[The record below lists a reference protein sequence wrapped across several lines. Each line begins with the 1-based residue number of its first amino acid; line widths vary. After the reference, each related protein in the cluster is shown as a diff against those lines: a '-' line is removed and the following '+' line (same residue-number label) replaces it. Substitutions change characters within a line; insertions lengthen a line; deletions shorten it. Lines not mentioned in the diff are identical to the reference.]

1 MRVKDVLNFFREQNI
16 PPFIPWFLHENR
28 NIVGSIHY
36 WEYVCNIREEYL
48 LGYAWGNIRGGS
60 DYQLST
66 ITDFRQIVEL
76 NNIPEDVEVKVK
88 VPYPEDVEVK
98 VKVPYLEYNQ
108 PLTNA
113 SYSKKLKLFKSAVNW
128 KE

>member
-1 MRVKDVLNFFREQNI
+1 MWVGDILNSFKEFNVD
-16 PPFIPWFLHENR
+16 PVTPWFLDDNM

-36 WEYVCNIREEYL
+36 WEYVCNMREEYL

-66 ITDFRQIVEL
+66 INDFRQIVEL
-76 NNIPEDVEVKVK
+76 NDI
-88 VPYPEDVEVK
+88 PEDVEVK

-113 SYSKKLKLFKSAVNW
+113 SYNKDLKLFKSAVKW

>member
-1 MRVKDVLNFFREQNI
+1 MIFMRVKDVLNFFREQNI
-16 PPFIPWFLHENR
+16 DPIIPWFLHENR

-66 ITDFRQIVEL
+66 INDFRQIVEL

-88 VPYPEDVEVK
+88 VPY
-98 VKVPYLEYNQ
+98 LGYNQ
-108 PLTNA
+108 PLTNV
-113 SYSKKLKLFKSAVNW
+113 SYSKKLKLFKSAVKW

>member
-1 MRVKDVLNFFREQNI
+1 MIFMRVKDVLNFFREQNI

-36 WEYVCNIREEYL
+36 WEYVCNMREEYV

-76 NNIPEDVEVKVK
+76 NDIPDN
-88 VPYPEDVEVK
+88 VEVK

-128 KE
+128 KEREL

>member
-1 MRVKDVLNFFREQNI
+1 MWVGDILNSFKEFNVD
-16 PPFIPWFLHENR
+16 PVTPWFLDDNR

-66 ITDFRQIVEL
+66 INDFRQIVEL
-76 NNIPEDVEVKVK
+76 NNIPDKVEVKL
-88 VPYPEDVEVK
+88 
-98 VKVPYLEYNQ
+98 KVPYLEYNQ
-108 PLTNA
+108 ILTNV
-113 SYSKKLKLFKSAVNW
+113 SYSKDLKLFKSAVKW

>member
-1 MRVKDVLNFFREQNI
+1 MWVKDILNSFKEFNV
-16 PPFIPWFLHENR
+16 PPITPWFLHDNR

-36 WEYVCNIREEYL
+36 WEYVCNMREEYV

-66 ITDFRQIVEL
+66 INDFRQIVEL
-76 NNIPEDVEVKVK
+76 NDIPDT
-88 VPYPEDVEVK
+88 VEVK

-108 PLTNA
+108 PLTNV
-113 SYSKKLKLFKSAVNW
+113 SYNKKLKLFKSAVKW
-128 KE
+128 KEKEL

>member
-1 MRVKDVLNFFREQNI
+1 MIFMRVKDVLNFFREQNI
-16 PPFIPWFLHENR
+16 DPIIPWFLHENR

-36 WEYVCNIREEYL
+36 WEYICNIREEYL

-66 ITDFRQIVEL
+66 INDFRQIVEL
-76 NNIPEDVEVKVK
+76 NNIPCT
-88 VPYPEDVEVK
+88 VEVK

-108 PLTNA
+108 PLTNV
-113 SYSKKLKLFKSAVNW
+113 SYSKKLKLFKSAVKW

>member
-1 MRVKDVLNFFREQNI
+1 MIFMRVKDVLNFFREQNI
-16 PPFIPWFLHENR
+16 PPIIPWFLHENR

-66 ITDFRQIVEL
+66 INDFRQIVEL
-76 NNIPEDVEVKVK
+76 NNI
-88 VPYPEDVEVK
+88 PEDVEVK

-113 SYSKKLKLFKSAVNW
+113 SYNKDLKLLKSAVNW